1 MSETVADRI
10 RKMIQL
16 KDTVKA
22 LRKEL
27 AQLQRDKHR
36 LQKEIADW
44 ERCWK
49 QLADREWKE
58 RLGF

>member
-1 MSETVADRI
+1 MAQTVADRI
-10 RKMIQL
+10 KQIIAL

-27 AQLQRDKHR
+27 AYLQREKHR
-36 LQKEIADW
+36 LQKEVAEW
-44 ERCWK
+44 KKCWK
-49 QLADREWKE
+49 SYADNEWKK

>member
-1 MSETVADRI
+1 MSQTVEDRI
-10 RKMIQL
+10 KQML
-16 KDTVKA
+16 KLKETVKA

-49 QLADREWKE
+49 QHADKEWKE